1 MAPLADVVLHPH
13 RLRIV
18 QALLGHPGRTTA
30 DLRAALPDIAPATLY
45 RHLGTLIEA
54 GVVDVVDERRVRGA
68 VERTYALGG
77 TAPYVDGAAAR
88 TMTVEQH
95 RQAFLVFAS
104 TLLGDF
110 ERYLDAG
117 DVDLERDLVGYRQLP
132 LHLTDEELVQM
143 LGDLNA
149 ALLPWV
155 QKAPAVGARRRVFTT
170 VLMPAEPADPAEHP
184 GPAAG

>member
-1 MAPLADVVLHPH
+1 MGSLADVVLHPH

-30 DLRAALPDIAPATLY
+30 DLRTALPDIAPATLY
-45 RHLGTLIEA
+45 RHLGTLIDA
-54 GVVDVVDERRVRGA
+54 GIVDVVEERRVRGA

-77 TAPYVDGAAAR
+77 TSPYVDGAEAR
-88 TMTVEQH
+88 TMSVEQH
-95 RQAFLVFAS
+95 RQAFLVFVS
-104 TLLGDF
+104 TLLGEF

-117 DVDLERDLVGYRQLP
+117 DVDLERDLVGYRQVP
-132 LHLTDEELVQM
+132 LHLSDDELVEM

-155 QKAPAVGARRRVFTT
+155 QRAPGPGRRRRVLTT
-170 VLMPAEPADPAEHP
+170 VLMPAEAADPA
-184 GPAAG
+184 AG